1 VTQSAVPWTIDAD
14 DPRAPPLEVWQRM
27 SEEER
32 ERVIAS
38 LPSEFEATEASPP
51 EGDAHFKAKVGARKA
66 LGRFFERVGRRIY
79 LACELPVYYP
89 GERMFAPDLFGVLD
103 AGDHDR
109 LSWVVAKENKGLDIA
124 LEISVSGRKAKD
136 LQTNV
141 ERYARLGIRE
151 YFVFDRKSLRLSGYF
166 LPELNAGKYERILPQ
181 HGRYLSSVLGL
192 ELGLDGERLR
202 FYYGDA
208 ELPEADELIVKLE
221 SMLNQLESR
230 LAEET
235 RLREEETRLREE
247 ETRLREEAEQ
257 RLAVA
262 LRELAAL
269 KDK

>member
-1 VTQSAVPWTIDAD
+1 MTQSAEPWTIDDD
-14 DPRAPPLEVWQRM
+14 DPRAPPLDVWERM
-27 SEEER
+27 TEEQR
-32 ERVIAS
+32 ERVVAE
-38 LPSEFEATEASPP
+38 LPSEFEVTEASPP

-66 LGRFFERVGRRIY
+66 LGRFFERIGRRVY

-103 AGDHDR
+103 ADDHDR
-109 LSWVVAKENKGLDIA
+109 LSWVVAKEHKGLDVAI
-124 LEISVSGRKAKD
+124 EISVSGRKVKD

-166 LPELNAGKYERILPQ
+166 LPEANAGRYERILPQ
-181 HGRYLSSVLGL
+181 HGRYLSRVLGL
-192 ELGLDGERLR
+192 ELMLDGERLR

-208 ELPEADELIVKLE
+208 ELPEAEELIVKLE

-235 RLREEETRLREE
+235 RLREEETRLRD
-247 ETRLREEAEQ
+247 EAEQ
-257 RLAVA
+257 RLAAA